1 MRTMHDLKEQ
11 ILGFVENQQL
21 KGYEIVITPNGGE
34 MPRTFKFT
42 RHHLWVD
49 NNGPLLH
56 QSVNEI
62 ASYPLYIDDCEIR
75 GTLVF
80 DGYILR
86 AENGVIGEDG
96 LPKWE
101 YQDKE
106 VVITNNFNHI
116 PMPYDMFEV
125 MKKTFELIDCHQPT
139 HRYDQHRL
147 RIPNRLSK
155 ITILAQYDVNIH
167 LTESLNN
174 RQVDLR
180 LSARGT
186 SLGEFV
192 EKHYEAV
199 TQNEQLLLTVGHHR
213 EPTFIPKPCING
225 EFIRNMELAK
235 DGLKIHINFE
245 IPLGVSDMML
255 AHIKSNEVEPLRKEV
270 MEFQQEKY
278 PNVEFHVHVVY
289 I

>member
-49 NNGPLLH
+49 NNGPLLN

-75 GTLVF
+75 GMLVF

-147 RIPNRLSK
+147 RISDGVMK
-155 ITILAQYDVNIH
+155 IKVLAQYDVNIN

-174 RQVDLR
+174 RQVSMR
-180 LSARGT
+180 LAAKGT

-192 EKHYEAV
+192 ESHYEAV
-199 TQNEQLLLTVGHHR
+199 MKNDQLLLTVGHHR

-225 EFIRNMELAK
+225 EFIRNMELKK
-235 DGLKIHINFE
+235 DGLKILINFE
-245 IPLGVSDMML
+245 IPLGILD
-255 AHIKSNEVEPLRKEV
+255 IKKSYIMTHEVEPLRKEI
-270 MEFQQEKY
+270 EAFQKTQY
-278 PNVEFHVHVVY
+278 PHVDIQVNVVY